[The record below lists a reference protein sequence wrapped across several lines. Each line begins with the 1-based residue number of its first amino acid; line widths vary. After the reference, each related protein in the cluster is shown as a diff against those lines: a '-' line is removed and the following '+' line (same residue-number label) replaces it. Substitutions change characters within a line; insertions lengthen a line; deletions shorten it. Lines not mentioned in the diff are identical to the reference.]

1 MRGSHFSIRGNQT
14 NMIVKCKKGHRTERF
29 GSGLYQHQDPS
40 FNCEECKTMDERK
53 ATRNRILLGLFFALL
68 ILALVGM
75 VVVLAQEAIKEKTI
89 LKDTADFTI
98 SKEIDRYAYESKT
111 GEPRDILE
119 IYGEIERAKK

>member
-1 MRGSHFSIRGNQT
+1 
-14 NMIVKCKKGHRTERF
+14 
-29 GSGLYQHQDPS
+29 
-40 FNCEECKTMDERK
+40 MDERK